1 MIISLSGPSGIG
13 KGFIKERLL
22 QLHPHI
28 QELAWF
34 TTRPLRPNEQGGNR
48 IHVPVLEFNR
58 MTDSSELVLVQD
70 LFGHRYGLRK
80 EDLLPSSDI
89 KLTEVHPDNML
100 EALRINPEI
109 FTIGLVTFDLSL
121 LHKRLSVV
129 RKTESLAEI
138 EKRVTTAESEIN
150 TILLRSSLFTSVIE
164 VTEAGESRVLDAV
177 LEVLASHLTKK
188 GGWPCLS
195 MHKSAK

>member
-13 KGFIKERLL
+13 KGFIKDRLL
-22 QLHPHI
+22 QLYPHI

-34 TTRPLRPNEQGGNR
+34 TTRLLRPNEQGGNR

-58 MTDSSELVLVQD
+58 MADSSELVLVQD

-89 KLTEVHPDNML
+89 KLTEVHPDNIL

-109 FTIGLVTFDLSL
+109 FAIGLVTFDLSL

-129 RKTESLAEI
+129 RNTESSAEI
-138 EKRVTTAESEIN
+138 EKRVTTAESETK
-150 TILLRSSLFTSVIE
+150 TILQRSSLFTSVIE

-188 GGWPCLS
+188 GG
-195 MHKSAK
+195 

>member
-22 QLHPHI
+22 QLYPHI

-34 TTRPLRPNEQGGNR
+34 TTRPLRSNEQGGNR
-48 IHVPVLEFNR
+48 IHVSLSEFNHLVGFGK
-58 MTDSSELVLVQD
+58 LVLVQD

-89 KLTEVHPDNML
+89 KLTELHSDNLL
-100 EALRINPEI
+100 EAIRINPAI
-109 FTIGLVTFDLSL
+109 SAIGLVTFDLSL

-138 EKRVTTAESEIN
+138 EKRVATAKSEIE
-150 TILLRSSLFTSVIE
+150 TILQQRSLFVSVIE
-164 VTEAGESRVLDAV
+164 VTEAGEAFVLN
-177 LEVLASHLTKK
+177 EVLAVLTSHLTKK
-188 GGWPCLS
+188 GG
-195 MHKSAK
+195 

>member
-22 QLHPHI
+22 QLYPHI
-28 QELAWF
+28 QELAWL
-34 TTRPLRPNEQGGNR
+34 TTRTLRLNEQGGNR
-48 IHVPVLEFNR
+48 IHVSLPEFNQLAEFG
-58 MTDSSELVLVQD
+58 ELVLVQN

-89 KLTEVHPDNML
+89 KLTELHPDNLL
-100 EALRINPEI
+100 EALRINHAI

-129 RKTESLAEI
+129 RKTESPAEI
-138 EKRVTTAESEIN
+138 EKRVATAENKIK
-150 TILLRSSLFTSVIE
+150 TILRRKSLFTSVIE
-164 VTEAGESRVLDAV
+164 ITEARETFVLD
-177 LEVLASHLTKK
+177 EVLAVLTPHLTKK
-188 GGWPCLS
+188 GG
-195 MHKSAK
+195 

>member
-22 QLHPHI
+22 QLYPHI

-34 TTRPLRPNEQGGNR
+34 TTRLLRPNEQGGNR
-48 IHVPVLEFNR
+48 VHVSLPEFNQLAEFG
-58 MTDSSELVLVQD
+58 ELVLVQD

-80 EDLLPSSDI
+80 EDLLPCSDI

-109 FTIGLVTFDLSL
+109 FAIGLVTFDLSL

-129 RKTESLAEI
+129 RNTESSAEI
-138 EKRVTTAESEIN
+138 EKRVTTAESEIKS
-150 TILLRSSLFTSVIE
+150 IIQRSSLFTSVIE

-177 LEVLASHLTKK
+177 LAVLTPYLTKK
-188 GGWPCLS
+188 GG
-195 MHKSAK
+195 